1 MRRGISLVEV
11 VVASALLVASLVPV
25 LRAMTVS
32 QITARRIARTSQSLI
47 IAQGTLERLRARAE
61 SDYDQSLAVE
71 ASSPTEGYWVSV
83 TDNAHPVLREVT
95 VSVGYDGD
103 QSQTLSADE
112 IRVVLTTCIARHKE
126 SGSL

>member
-1 MRRGISLVEV
+1 VEV

-32 QITARRIARTSQSLI
+32 QITARRIARTSQSLMV
-47 IAQGTLERLRARAE
+47 AQGFLEQLRARAE
-61 SDYDQSLAVE
+61 NNYGQSLAV
-71 ASSPTEGYWVSV
+71 ASHPLAEGFLASV
-83 TDNAHPVLREVT
+83 TDDAHPLLREVT

-103 QSQTLSADE
+103 QNQILSPDE
-112 IRVVLTTCIARHKE
+112 IRVVLTTCIARHNE